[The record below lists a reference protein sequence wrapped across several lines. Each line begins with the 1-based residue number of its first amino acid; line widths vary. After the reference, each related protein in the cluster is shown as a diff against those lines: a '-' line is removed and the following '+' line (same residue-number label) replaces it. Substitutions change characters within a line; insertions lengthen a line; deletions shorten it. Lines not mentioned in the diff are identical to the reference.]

1 MSNGWKRTQL
11 EEVIEQIKTEE
22 IEFIIVATDNGIAV
36 HAPVDVAITHIAFHL
51 VMLLDGMQREIET
64 RRTQAEQN

>member
-1 MSNGWKRTQL
+1 MSKEWKRTQI
-11 EEVIEQIKTEE
+11 EDVIEQIKSEE
-22 IEFIIVATDNGIAV
+22 IEFIIVATDKGIAI

-51 VMLLDGMQREIET
+51 VMLLDGMQREIEA